1 MQEDSVLLWKMV
13 VANPLLNKTNLILF
27 LNKCDIMKEK
37 LASGVRFGRFIT
49 SYGDRLNDFEATSAC
64 E

>member
-1 MQEDSVLLWKMV
+1 MV
-13 VANPLLNKTNLILF
+13 VANTLLNKTNLILF